1 MHFAIPR
8 FLWQN
13 AMSCGF
19 PGIYSWLYHIGFGT
33 MNDDSN
39 VFLYWLDGNLAAG
52 WDTSEFIVTWMKN
65 TRISNCN
72 CKFARSFS
80 SQTNECRLRYR
91 LWMIVL
97 TFVPFISDT
106 RTLGRIYAKREEK
119 KNRLWKEGMVF
130 YDSPSYVTKLVWCFM
145 DDSSSPHECA
155 KYLSPRHL
163 TQFRIEF
170 IASIRRDCWF
180 FFGKKCAVNMRT
192 MA

>member
-33 MNDDSN
+33 MNDVSN

-65 TRISNCN
+65 TRIANCN

-91 LWMIVL
+91 LWLIVL

-130 YDSPSYVTKLVWCFM
+130 LWFTFICYKIGMVLYERILQ
-145 DDSSSPHECA
+145 SSWMC
-155 KYLSPRHL
+155 
-163 TQFRIEF
+163 QVF
-170 IASIRRDCWF
+170 IATTSDSIPHWIYCQHKGRLLVFLR
-180 FFGKKCAVNMRT
+180 KKMCR
-192 MA
+192 

>member
-33 MNDDSN
+33 MNDVSN

-65 TRISNCN
+65 TRIANCN

-91 LWMIVL
+91 LWLIVL

-119 KNRLWKEGMVF
+119 KSTVNRRNGFFMIHLHMLQNWYGALWTNPPVLMNV
-130 YDSPSYVTKLVWCFM
+130 PSIY
-145 DDSSSPHECA
+145 
-155 KYLSPRHL
+155 RHDIWL
-163 TQFRIEF
+163 NS
-170 IASIRRDCWF
+170 ALNLLP
-180 FFGKKCAVNMRT
+180 A
-192 MA
+192 